1 MKRGDLVTV
10 ALQGEHGKPRP
21 ALIIQADEFAATDYV
36 AALLLTSTLRD
47 APLIRVLV
55 SPNTTNNLRH
65 ISQIELD
72 RCIAIKRSRIGSVF
86 GRVDGATLQVVNR
99 LLAVFLGIA

>member
-21 ALIIQADEFAATDYV
+21 ALIIQADAFRETDHV
-36 AALLLTSTLRD
+36 TVLPLTSTLQS
-47 APLIRVLV
+47 APLVRVLV
-55 SPNTTNNLRH
+55 EPTASNNLQA
-65 ISQIELD
+65 ISQIMID
-72 RCIAIKRSRIGSVF
+72 RCTSLNRKKIGSVF
-86 GRVDGATLQVVNR
+86 GRIDDVTLLQINR